1 MTTHSYTAE
10 ISSAETLYQS
20 LVNNG
25 VDMVISIIKC
35 IPEYS
40 GKVATGNTIIDIT
53 TDSDL
58 STCNTAVSEALAGT
72 LLSNKQIKKKEIS
85 DKSTELS
92 KSGMPHTTA
101 SGNSGVFPIEKT
113 KEELSFYNTL
123 VDALTSNPSEAPQ
136 IIPTVDDLG
145 VQIMN
150 LSEATALSDDAR
162 HRMEYIYSSVAAN
175 ADSSKSQLL
184 LDSEIDSAVNQSDLD
199 LITDTRS

>member
-1 MTTHSYTAE
+1 MTTNSYIAE

-20 LVNNG
+20 LVSNG
-25 VDMVISIIKC
+25 VDMAISIIKC

-58 STCNTAVSEALAGT
+58 STCNASVSEALTGT
-72 LLSNKQIKKKEIS
+72 LLSNKQSKKKEIS

-92 KSGMPHTTA
+92 KNGLHHTTA

-123 VDALTSNPSEAPQ
+123 VDALTNNPSEAPQ
-136 IIPTVDDLG
+136 IIPTVDDSG

-162 HRMEYIYSSVAAN
+162 HRMEYIYSSVAVN

-184 LDSEIDSAVNQSDLD
+184 LDSDIDSAVNQSELD
-199 LITDTRS
+199 LIADTRV